1 MTTLVDGGCYR
12 LYDATGCP
20 SGPVAPVP
28 RPDRVMTRAHHLPV
42 ALAAVLAAIA
52 EAFRRAARRT

>member
-1 MTTLVDGGCYR
+1 
-12 LYDATGCP
+12 
-20 SGPVAPVP
+20 
-28 RPDRVMTRAHHLPV
+28 MTRAHHLPV